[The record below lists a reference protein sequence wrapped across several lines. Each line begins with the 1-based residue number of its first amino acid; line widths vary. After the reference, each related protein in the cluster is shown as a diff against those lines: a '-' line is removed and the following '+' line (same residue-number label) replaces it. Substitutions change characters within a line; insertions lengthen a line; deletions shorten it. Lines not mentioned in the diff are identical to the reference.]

1 MKVLPNTAA
10 YQPQSCSQGAWL
22 EYRCYVEQEGEYD
35 LTFFMAPILPVTSE
49 SHIWIGCQINDGQ
62 VVCEDTVECPDELYF
77 NKAQH
82 VGETINDVK
91 QHTLQVWLHAGVNT
105 VRFYHVSAN
114 VILERLVLVRKG
126 VMLLESYLGPKE
138 SPQILDVQ

>member
-1 MKVLPNTAA
+1 MKASLSKVFLEIDGIVAVEANHYANQGKGALGDSFIELKEYGKTGIGMKVLPNTAA

-35 LTFFMAPILPVTSE
+35 LTFFMAPTLPVTSE

-62 VVCEDTVECPDELYF
+62 VVCEDTVECLDELYF

-82 VGETINDVK
+82 VRETINDVK
-91 QHTLQVWLHAGVNT
+91 
-105 VRFYHVSAN
+105 
-114 VILERLVLVRKG
+114 
-126 VMLLESYLGPKE
+126 
-138 SPQILDVQ
+138 